1 MPSKSVSQ
9 NLLTLL
15 IGFSGAGLAWAIHI
29 PAPFLTGPAI
39 VVTIASLIG
48 FELNISSRLR
58 DLVFIGLG
66 VTLGQTVTPE
76 VIDAALRWPITLAC
90 LAVLLVAIIE
100 LTMLMLTR
108 FWKMDKM
115 TALLAASPG
124 HLGYVLSLAEGVRGD
139 LSTVSVIQSIR
150 VLSLT
155 LLVPMV
161 FSITGAEPQIKASS
175 PAVIGLASLIGV
187 LLLAA
192 ALGWALK
199 KTHLPAAY
207 LMGGLLVSALLHGA
221 GIISGNVPQWLAVT
235 CFVTLGCLIGTRFSG
250 VTWAELRASLGAGLA
265 VTALGVF
272 LTGLFAVMASW
283 LTGFEIITLLMA
295 FAPGGIETMTAMSV
309 LLGID
314 PTFVAAHHVSRL
326 LLLTVIV
333 PVLVLRRQRS

>member
-1 MPSKSVSQ
+1 MLPKPVFQ
-9 NLLTLL
+9 VLLTLL
-15 IGFSGAGLAWAIHI
+15 IGFVGAGTAWIAHF

-39 VVTIASLIG
+39 AVTVAGLMGLELTIAI
-48 FELNISSRLR
+48 RLR

-76 VIDAALRWPITLAC
+76 VIEAALRWPITLAC

-100 LTMLMLTR
+100 FTMLMLTR
-108 FWKMDKM
+108 FWNMDKT

-124 HLGYVLSLAEGVRGD
+124 HLSYVLGLTEGVRAD
-139 LSTVSVIQSIR
+139 ISTVSVIQSIR

-155 LLVPMV
+155 LLVPM
-161 FSITGAEPQIKASS
+161 FISIAGAAPQVKQLS
-175 PAVIGLASLIGV
+175 PAVIALGSLTGV

-199 KTHLPAAY
+199 KARLPAAY
-207 LMGGLLVSALLHGA
+207 LMGGLLVSAILHGT
-221 GIISGNVPQWLAVT
+221 GMISGNVPQWLAVA
-235 CFVTLGCLIGTRFSG
+235 CFVVLGCLIGTRFSG
-250 VTWAELRASLGAGLA
+250 VTWIELRVSLGAGLA
-265 VTALGVF
+265 VTALGV
-272 LTGLFAVMASW
+272 LLAGLFAALASW
-283 LTGFEIITLLMA
+283 LTGFDFITLMMA

-326 LLLTVIV
+326 LLLTLIV
-333 PVLVLRRQRS
+333 PMFVLRRQRS